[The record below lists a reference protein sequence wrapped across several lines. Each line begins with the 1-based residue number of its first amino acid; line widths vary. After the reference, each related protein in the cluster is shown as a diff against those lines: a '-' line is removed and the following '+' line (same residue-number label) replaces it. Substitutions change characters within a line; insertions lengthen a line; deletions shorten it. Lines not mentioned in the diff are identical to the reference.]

1 LLPPTAV
8 IVQHSTVYDGWRHLY
23 FIYPAFLF
31 FAVLG
36 VASLSRAATRLAA
49 YFKPARAVLLLLVAV
64 PVAGVGLTMARM
76 HPHEY
81 VYFNRLAGPAMGE
94 IKSNFEMDYWG
105 LTCREGLEYL
115 LQHDPSPQIRVF
127 AATDPGRLNALILPA
142 QQRSR
147 ICFTSRS

>member
-1 LLPPTAV
+1 MERYSHDVLKATQLPWHYIPVWLLITTPLIYTVFVVLGGCQFLVTALMAPRRLLVERPLDVAMALALLLPPTAV

-76 HPHEY
+76 HPHE
-81 VYFNRLAGPAMGE
+81 
-94 IKSNFEMDYWG
+94 
-105 LTCREGLEYL
+105 
-115 LQHDPSPQIRVF
+115 
-127 AATDPGRLNALILPA
+127 
-142 QQRSR
+142 
-147 ICFTSRS
+147 